1 MVGIYPGV
9 HLGDYIPKG
18 YSLDFLTS
26 ASIGFAVHHLEQ
38 EQTILNLRVG
48 GGERV
53 DRLGMT
59 QQVIKCLQGT
69 CQLWDRHLSK
79 IKVLPEGRRT
89 EKFTLVAT

>member
-9 HLGDYIPKG
+9 HLGDFIPKG

-53 DRLGMT
+53 GRLGMT
-59 QQVIKCLQGT
+59 QVIKYVFRAPVSSGTGT
-69 CQLWDRHLSK
+69 CPKSRYSLK
-79 IKVLPEGRRT
+79 EGGQ
-89 EKFTLVAT
+89 ENSL